1 MFSLFPRF
9 SFFAILGTSTMESVL
24 LYRKNR
30 TNIIYPLKMVVAW
43 SATTKMLYG
52 SQGHQC
58 SPVAVD
64 DDLSGARHDKV
75 GSLLWVCD
83 RLVGEGLR
91 AVLILPGQQQILHP
105 QLETLLPILPPGG
118 VAQLG
123 TLLLISLL
131 SLRSCVFTGGSSEG
145 GNVVSRSRNVVLRGA
160 SDSKVLRYPHFSDP
174 FLALSSVPASFS
186 LHVCLHYH

>member
-1 MFSLFPRF
+1 
-9 SFFAILGTSTMESVL
+9 
-24 LYRKNR
+24 
-30 TNIIYPLKMVVAW
+30 
-43 SATTKMLYG
+43 MLYG
-52 SQGHQC
+52 SQGHRC

-64 DDLSGARHDKV
+64 DDRSGARHDKV

-105 QLETLLPILPPGG
+105 QLGTVLAILPPGG

-123 TLLLISLL
+123 ALLISLL

-145 GNVVSRSRNVVLRGA
+145 AMLCQ
-160 SDSKVLRYPHFSDP
+160 DP
-174 FLALSSVPASFS
+174 GMLFYVEPLIQRFCVILIFLILSSLCRQYLAAFPSLSASTTTRTPVNQS
-186 LHVCLHYH
+186 GTMHPEKLNMWV

>member
-1 MFSLFPRF
+1 
-9 SFFAILGTSTMESVL
+9 MESVL

-64 DDLSGARHDKV
+64 DDLSGARYDKV

-91 AVLILPGQQQILHP
+91 AVLILPGQQQILHL

-174 FLALSSVPASFS
+174 LLALSSVPASFS